1 MDNQDLV
8 ISLQEKNRILVE
20 EVAKLKVENTLLSE
34 SLKKYEPKP
43 IKNEIEP
50 IKNEIEPI
58 NNEIEPRTRW
68 GEGERGW
75 GKY

>member
-1 MDNQDLV
+1 MDNHDLV

-20 EVAKLKVENTLLSE
+20 EVARLKVENKLLSE

-43 IKNEIEP
+43 IKNEIE
-50 IKNEIEPI
+50 
-58 NNEIEPRTRW
+58 EPRTRW
-68 GEGERGW
+68 GEGETGW

>member
-20 EVAKLKVENTLLSE
+20 EVARLKVENTLLSE
-34 SLKKYEPKP
+34 SLQKYEPKQDKKEVP
-43 IKNEIEP
+43 EKEE
-50 IKNEIEPI
+50 
-58 NNEIEPRTRW
+58 RYRW